1 MLHAAIVLYM
11 YGACAY
17 TKVCRDSMEYVDFL
31 RGDDDAIP
39 WDDVVPLTQEGLSGS
54 QAPAPVVQSEDAPT
68 EVAAAGGRG
77 QSYSMKEDLLLVS
90 TWLNVSME
98 PVVGSNQSLGA
109 FWHRIESYFHDN
121 KDFPSTRNKK
131 SLQGR
136 WAFINGMVQKFC
148 GHYARAMRSRRSG
161 TTEGETVRCCM
172 LSSLLGYNYFCVHG

>member
-1 MLHAAIVLYM
+1 
-11 YGACAY
+11 
-17 TKVCRDSMEYVDFL
+17 MEYADFL

-54 QAPAPVVQSEDAPT
+54 QAPEPVVQNDDAQTDIP
-68 EVAAAGGRG
+68 AGGGRG
-77 QSYSMKEDLLLVS
+77 QSYTMKEDLLLVS
-90 TWLNVSME
+90 AWLNISMD

-109 FWHRIESYFHDN
+109 FWQRIESYFHEH

-172 LSSLLGYNYFCVHG
+172 PPSHFSCK